1 VENVQPVQQP
11 APIAQP
17 QPVYSDNNS
26 SGGSNMLE
34 KQITLKQVLIG
45 GGIVL
50 VLWYFYKESK
60 KAAYEKAL
68 LDQQKFSGKMAGKN
82 YKNSNDLTS
91 DELKTIQESIHNYIQ
106 QGNPGMSGNQVN
118 AIVLQ
123 LTKLS

>member
-1 VENVQPVQQP
+1 VENTQTVQQQ
-11 APIAQP
+11 APIQQT

-26 SGGSNMLE
+26 SNMLE
-34 KQITLKQVLIG
+34 KQITLKQVIIG

-82 YKNSNDLTS
+82 YKNNNDLTS
-91 DELKTIQESIHNYIQ
+91 DELRTIQENVHNYIQ
-106 QGNPGMSGNQVN
+106 QGNPGLSGSQVN